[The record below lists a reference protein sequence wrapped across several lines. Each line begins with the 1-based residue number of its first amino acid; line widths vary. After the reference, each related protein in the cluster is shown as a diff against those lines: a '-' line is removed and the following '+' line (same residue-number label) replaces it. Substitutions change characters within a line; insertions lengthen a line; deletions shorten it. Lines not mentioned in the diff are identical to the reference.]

1 MVITLK
7 KITINDVDIEYIEG
21 NVTAT
26 LAIEG
31 IKPSEEA
38 VTINRMFL
46 EGKITSKEAVRRI
59 KAKYLDYIRG

>member
-1 MVITLK
+1 VITLK